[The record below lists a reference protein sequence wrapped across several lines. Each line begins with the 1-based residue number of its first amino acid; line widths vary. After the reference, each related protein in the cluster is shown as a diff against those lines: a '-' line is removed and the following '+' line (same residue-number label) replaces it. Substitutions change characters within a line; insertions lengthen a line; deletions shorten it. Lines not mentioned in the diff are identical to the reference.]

1 MKFSLILFGL
11 AQMLK
16 HLARKYPAFRER
28 LRERDFTAQ
37 MLAHD
42 EGTGRWYTFKN
53 GKVRSGAGRH
63 NSPDITLGFKNANLM
78 VIWEMS
84 DKNRFRKRLG
94 PRIAAPPW

>member
-1 MKFSLILFGL
+1 MAPASS
-11 AQMLK
+11 
-16 HLARKYPAFRER
+16 ARFAV
-28 LRERDFTAQ
+28 Q